1 MGFWS
6 SRKRRKRGFAYDEI
20 IGIRQPICQRE
31 RLKDFALVKF
41 CLCSMGI
48 MIGTQVTP
56 KHRKKVIA
64 LSAMVFLITYIPL
77 MAKFFKIVFEK
88 NHENE

>member
-1 MGFWS
+1 MMKLLEYGNQYAKESDW
-6 SRKRRKRGFAYDEI
+6 
-20 IGIRQPICQRE
+20 
-31 RLKDFALVKF
+31 KDFTLVKF

>member
-1 MGFWS
+1 MMKLLEYGNQYAKETDW
-6 SRKRRKRGFAYDEI
+6 
-20 IGIRQPICQRE
+20 
-31 RLKDFALVKF
+31 KDFALVKF

-64 LSAMVFLITYIPL
+64 FSAMVFLITYIPL

>member
-1 MGFWS
+1 MMKLLEYGNQYAKESDW
-6 SRKRRKRGFAYDEI
+6 
-20 IGIRQPICQRE
+20 
-31 RLKDFALVKF
+31 KDFALVKF

>member
-1 MGFWS
+1 MMKLLEYGNQYAKESDW
-6 SRKRRKRGFAYDEI
+6 
-20 IGIRQPICQRE
+20 
-31 RLKDFALVKF
+31 KDFALVKF

-88 NHENE
+88 NHENK

>member
-1 MGFWS
+1 MMKLLEYGNQYAKESDW
-6 SRKRRKRGFAYDEI
+6 
-20 IGIRQPICQRE
+20 
-31 RLKDFALVKF
+31 KDFALVKF

-56 KHRKKVIA
+56 KHRKRVIA